1 MAWKTRGFEVVR
13 KGSGVKSK
21 AVRGPTINVSLTL
34 MQKTFALLVGL
45 ALATPI
51 FAQPIRD
58 VGDITVKADMAAF
71 AITVTGST
79 PELQALARQAFGMHG
94 KYRLVASG
102 GAFALKFDAA
112 GANQVTVTVSKG
124 GNAIFTQTVSGS
136 SARNALLKAADLA
149 VQKTSGLPGF
159 FAGKLAFVTD
169 RGGQQ
174 TIMTSDLFFGEVQSH
189 PVQGKNI
196 IGPRWSPRGERIIF
210 TSYRTG
216 FPDIYVLNLQSRT
229 LDTFVS
235 FKGTNSGGRFSP
247 DGSRVAMVLSG
258 EGNPEIYVGNAQGRQ
273 IKRLTNNQSVE
284 ASPAWS
290 PDGSRLVFTSDAA
303 GGPQLYVMPAG
314 GGQMSRLVTEVS
326 RYCAEPDWSRADP
339 NKIVFTAGVG
349 KGYQIAVYDFSARK
363 GKQVSKAPYD
373 AVEPVWCA
381 DGRHVVCTFRTAT
394 DRALFL
400 VDTETGKGVRLSPT
414 ALGNAWGAAYLA
426 P

>member
-1 MAWKTRGFEVVR
+1 
-13 KGSGVKSK
+13 
-21 AVRGPTINVSLTL
+21 

-45 ALATPI
+45 ALAAPV
-51 FAQPIRD
+51 FAQPINIGEIS
-58 VGDITVKADMAAF
+58 VAADTTAF
-71 AITVTGST
+71 AVSVSAGSA
-79 PELQALARQAFGMHG
+79 ELQSLALQAFNAHG
-94 KYRLVASG
+94 KFRLVQSG
-102 GAFALKFDAA
+102 GAFAIRFDSA
-112 GANQVTVTVSKG
+112 GANQVTVTVSQRG
-124 GNAIFTQTVSGS
+124 SAIFTQTVAGTST
-136 SARNALLKAADLA
+136 RNALLKAADAA
-149 VQKTSGLPGF
+149 VTKTTGLPGI

-174 TIMTSDLFFGEVQSH
+174 TIMTSDLFFGEVLSH

-196 IGPRWSPRGERIIF
+196 IGPRWSPDGSRIIF

-216 FPDIYVLNLQSRT
+216 FPDIYLLNLRT
-229 LDTFVS
+229 RSLDTLVS

-247 DGSRVAMVLSG
+247 DGSRLAMVLSG

-314 GGQMSRLVTEVS
+314 GGQMSRLTTNLS

-339 NKIVFTAGVG
+339 NKVVFTAGIG
-349 KGYQIAVYDFSARK
+349 RGYQIGVYDFSARTA
-363 GKQVSKAPYD
+363 KQVSKAPYD

-394 DRALFL
+394 NRALFL
-400 VDTETGKGVRLSPT
+400 LDTETGKATRLSPN
-414 ALGNAWGAAYLA
+414 AAGNAWNAAYLA